1 MNGHRIV
8 AKRIAAM
15 SALALT
21 CLTGATASAQQ
32 GPPSK
37 GEVDRALAK
46 GSANAGGPFTII
58 VTGDK
63 TASVSGRDAS
73 FCVSSGSTKVFALS
87 LVESKWAVSISAMGD
102 RPGVGEHV
110 LATSMT
116 KGISARLTDKT
127 TGSTP
132 ADWVRSSLK
141 SGTLTITRA
150 DETKLSGTYE
160 FIATPTTG
168 GEWRAKGAFEA
179 NPTKC

>member
-1 MNGHRIV
+1 MSGHRSVVKNLV
-8 AKRIAAM
+8 AI
-15 SALALT
+15 SAFGYICTA
-21 CLTGATASAQQ
+21 GATAGAQQ

-132 ADWVRSSLK
+132 AEWVRSNLK